1 MKSRRILE
9 RHVTKCGWN
18 PQPPGNEIY
27 RKDDISIFEVDGHL
41 CKIYCQHL
49 CLLAKLFLDHK
60 VGWGMSLHGGDWRSV
75 GIGTCGGG
83 SIKVIGMYLLC

>member
-60 VGWGMSLHGGDWRSV
+60 VEWGDFDRMVDIFFDVYLWLLEGGEHDF
-75 GIGTCGGG
+75 
-83 SIKVIGMYLLC
+83 